1 MKNQLIM
8 QTRVSKF
15 NTQSYYPNNTKIS
28 FFLSA
33 ILVLSLYSC
42 GPSTKKGEQWNYA
55 KDEITG
61 VQKSTTKSLNV
72 DVYLDVTTSMKGYVS
87 PSTTNFSKLMDD
99 IEATCQNAWE
109 KTDIKYFKFGRSVL
123 PISRTEFVSGKNSTN
138 IFSDPQLST
147 QTNFAG
153 ALQNTNASRLSILIT
168 DFFYNNSDINLVVNA
183 IKDSC
188 IKKNPNVEIGV
199 IGLTSTFN
207 GIVGDVSPAVSV
219 KGERP
224 LYVILFG
231 EKQNIAKMF
240 DVLKNKPYINGNQLF
255 LITENPVQDFTVDV
269 KKDPAKNNKIKIAQ
283 GNLGSIK
290 DYGTVYGFRMDAKE
304 KEALLDFTITLTPT
318 PFIASI
324 TTDNL
329 KYSVY
334 KKTAGK
340 ADSTAADDELKITDL
355 KQNGNT
361 ITGKINLNNN
371 DGDGKYSYAVYFGL
385 NNTNQPKLPAWI
397 ENVNTETFA
406 QGVNENKTLNLSK
419 LLDNI
424 STVFNTVRNPKI
436 AKFFIHL
443 EKN

>member
-1 MKNQLIM
+1 M
-8 QTRVSKF
+8 QTAFSKMKH
-15 NTQSYYPNNTKIS
+15 QSHHPIFKMVFL
-28 FFLSA
+28 FFG
-33 ILVLSLYSC
+33 IIVLGIYGC
-42 GPSTKKGEQWNYA
+42 GGPTKKGEQWNYS

-61 VQKSTTKSLNV
+61 SEKPSGESLNV

-99 IEATCQNAWE
+99 IEATCQDVWK

-123 PISRTEFVSGKNSTN
+123 PISRAEFVSGKNSVN
-138 IFSDPQLST
+138 IFSDPRLST

-153 ALQNTNASRLSILIT
+153 ALQTTNASRLSILIT

-188 IKKNPNVEIGV
+188 IKKNPNVEVGV
-199 IGLTSTFN
+199 IGLTSPFN

-219 KGERP
+219 KGDRP

-231 EKQNIAKMF
+231 EKQNITKMF
-240 DVLKNKPYINGNQLF
+240 NVLKNKPYINGNQLF
-255 LITENPVQDFTVDV
+255 LITEKPVEDFTVEV
-269 KKDPAKNNKIKIAQ
+269 KKDAAKNNKIKIAQ
-283 GNLGSIK
+283 GNLGSLK

-304 KEALLDFTITLTPT
+304 KEATLDFSATLTTT
-318 PFIASI
+318 PFIAPVAI
-324 TTDNL
+324 ENL
-329 KYSVY
+329 KYTVY
-334 KKTAGK
+334 KKTQGK
-340 ADSTAADDELKITDL
+340 PDSTAADDEVKITNL
-355 KQNGNT
+355 EQSGNT
-361 ITGKINLNNN
+361 IKGKITLNNN
-371 DGDGKYSYAVYFGL
+371 DGEGKYSYAVYFGL
-385 NNTNQPKLPAWI
+385 NNTNQPKLPNWV

-419 LLDNI
+419 LLSDI

>member
-1 MKNQLIM
+1 M
-8 QTRVSKF
+8 QTLFYKY
-15 NTQSYYPNNTKIS
+15 NTQSYFTNAIRVT
-28 FFLSA
+28 FFLS
-33 ILVLSLYSC
+33 ILLVMGLYGC
-42 GPSTKKGEQWNYA
+42 GGPSKKGEQWNYS
-55 KDEITG
+55 KDEISG
-61 VQKSTTKSLNV
+61 SKKSSTKFLNV

-87 PSTTNFSKLMDD
+87 PSTTNYSKLMDD

-123 PISRTEFVSGKNSTN
+123 PISRTEFVSGKNSVN

-153 ALQNTNASRLSILIT
+153 ALQNTNASRLSILVT

-188 IKKNPNVEIGV
+188 IKKNPNVEVGV

-219 KGERP
+219 KGDRP

-240 DVLKNKPYINGNQLF
+240 DVLKNKPYINGDQLF
-255 LITENPVQDFTVDV
+255 LITEKPVQDFTVEV
-269 KKDPAKNNKIKIAQ
+269 KKDNAKNNKIKIAQ
-283 GNLGSIK
+283 GNLGSLK
-290 DYGTVYGFRMDAKE
+290 DYGTVYGFRMDAGE
-304 KEALLDFTITLTPT
+304 KDALLDFTVTLATT
-318 PFIASI
+318 PFTSAIA
-324 TTDNL
+324 TENL
-329 KYSVY
+329 KYTVY

-340 ADSTAADDELKITDL
+340 ADSTAADDELKITGL
-355 KQNGNT
+355 QQKGNT
-361 ITGKINLNNN
+361 ITGKITINNN
-371 DGDGKYSYAVYFGL
+371 DADGKYSYAVYFGL
-385 NNTNQPKLPAWI
+385 NNTNQPKLPTWV
-397 ENVNTETFA
+397 ENVNTETFS
-406 QGVNENKTLNLSK
+406 QGVNDNKTLNLSK
-419 LLDNI
+419 LLGNI
-424 STVFNTVRNPKI
+424 STVFNTIRNPKI

>member
-1 MKNQLIM
+1 
-8 QTRVSKF
+8 
-15 NTQSYYPNNTKIS
+15 
-28 FFLSA
+28 
-33 ILVLSLYSC
+33 
-42 GPSTKKGEQWNYA
+42 
-55 KDEITG
+55 
-61 VQKSTTKSLNV
+61 
-72 DVYLDVTTSMKGYVS
+72 MKGYVS

-99 IEATCQNAWE
+99 IEATCQDVWK

-123 PISRTEFVSGKNSTN
+123 PISRTEFVSGKNSVN

-153 ALQNTNASRLSILIT
+153 ALQTTNASRLSVLIT

-188 IKKNPNVEIGV
+188 IKKNPNVEVGV
-199 IGLTSTFN
+199 IGLTSPFN

-219 KGERP
+219 KGDRP

-240 DVLKNKPYINGNQLF
+240 NVLKNKPYINGNQLF
-255 LITENPVQDFTVDV
+255 LITEKPTEDFTVEV
-269 KKDPAKNNKIKIAQ
+269 KKDAVKNNKIKIAQ
-283 GNLGSIK
+283 GNLGSLK

-304 KEALLDFTITLTPT
+304 KEATLDFTTILTTT
-318 PFIASI
+318 PFIAPI
-324 TTDNL
+324 AVENL
-329 KYSVY
+329 KYTVY
-334 KKTAGK
+334 KKTQGK
-340 ADSTAADDELKITDL
+340 PDSTAADDELKITDL
-355 KQNGNT
+355 QLSGNT
-361 ITGKINLNNN
+361 IKGKILLNNN
-371 DGDGKYSYAVYFGL
+371 DGDGKYSYSVYFGL
-385 NNTNQPKLPAWI
+385 NNTNQPKLPTWV

-419 LLDNI
+419 LLSDI